1 MSYFSTQELAAAK
14 NEVAQRQPK
23 TTAKPKTKGRGGFL
37 TSLISEAGGTGGA
50 LGGAALGTALLPG
63 IGTVVGAGLGGFLG
77 GTGGRIAEN
86 EVRDHRVGLGDAL
99 KEGAVSGVASAGPL
113 KLAKGAAG
121 AIKGAAKGATAAETA
136 EVQRLVSKGI
146 PVKFS
151 SNEASGKGVK
161 QIINKSYTNPKSG
174 EVDDAVSGL
183 KNGGYSVT
191 QKTGHTPGSQ
201 LITSSERGVTPA
213 FTPISSS
220 EKLPSVAVTG
230 QRTAVPLS
238 QTSKAERGVIHTPN
252 TYATDT
258 VEVAPGMSRG
268 QNALQ
273 GANDAVNTSFLGKLT
288 GNISD
293 KVGKRLTEAGSGL
306 KADKNV
312 GGVERLNEQA
322 GFMSKYTGS
331 PRQQRV
337 KMEGDMKSLSG
348 QVDDILSKTPVELDG
363 AQVGERLKNAATDL
377 TDSRYLDLDLNN
389 PSVKAITDRYSEK
402 FANAKDAK
410 SVNDIVK
417 TLNKTATRA
426 QNKLVDEK
434 GGVLTAQE
442 QAALALKRA
451 GDDVLSSV
459 PEIAPL
465 KKNMAQ
471 IFEVTPQVAKQ
482 GEKGLSSSLVGGL
495 KVKTPVQ
502 AGSAVA
508 SHLGSALQGGAD
520 ETAVPGAK
528 GFASRILAGKA
539 LTSPLPDEAMQQ
551 QQDAPVDTPPQAIGG
566 QATSLTADDILAQQ
580 QDDGTGEDTDP
591 YSAANVQ
598 ATVKSIIA
606 QGGTQKDVAEF
617 LSNAKSVND
626 LTATKAAKPL
636 SAEASK
642 TIANANSGLSSLA
655 TLTDTINK
663 SGVPKATLLPGRGL
677 FGGLV
682 GNKVGTS
689 QYDTA
694 AKNISDVITRLR
706 SGAAITDQEA
716 KFYNSQLPQAFDSP
730 ETVQEKLGIFQDL
743 FTSVANQTGSAGTDL
758 QSSLTQ

>member
-1 MSYFSTQELAAAK
+1 MGYFTSQELAAAK
-14 NEVAQRQPK
+14 NEVSQPRA
-23 TTAKPKTKGRGGFL
+23 TAPKPKTKGRGGYL
-37 TSLISEAGGTGGA
+37 SSLISEAGGTGGA

-63 IGTVVGAGLGGFLG
+63 IGTVIGAGLGGFLG

-86 EVRDHRVGLGDAL
+86 EVRDGRVGIGDAL
-99 KEGAVSGVASAGPL
+99 KEGAVSGVASAGPI
-113 KLAKGAAG
+113 KLAKSAAG
-121 AIKGAAKGATAAETA
+121 AI
-136 EVQRLVSKGI
+136 
-146 PVKFS
+146 
-151 SNEASGKGVK
+151 
-161 QIINKSYTNPKSG
+161 
-174 EVDDAVSGL
+174 
-183 KNGGYSVT
+183 
-191 QKTGHTPGSQ
+191 
-201 LITSSERGVTPA
+201 RG
-213 FTPISSS
+213 
-220 EKLPSVAVTG
+220 AVTG
-230 QRTAVPLS
+230 SGAIEGA
-238 QTSKAERGVIHTPN
+238 SKAAG
-252 TYATDT
+252 
-258 VEVAPGMSRG
+258 
-268 QNALQ
+268 
-273 GANDAVNTSFLGKLT
+273 TSIFKKLT
-288 GNISD
+288 GNVGD

-312 GGVERLNEQA
+312 GGVARLEDQA
-322 GFMSKYTGS
+322 GFMSKYTGT

-337 KMEGDMKSLSG
+337 KMEGDMKVLSS
-348 QVDDILSKTPVELDG
+348 QVDDILDKTPIQLDG

-389 PSVKAITDRYSEK
+389 PSVKAIIDRYSEK
-402 FANAKDAK
+402 FASAKDAK

-451 GDDVLSSV
+451 GDDLLSSV
-459 PEIAPL
+459 PEIVPL

-495 KVKTPVQ
+495 KVKAPVQ

-508 SHLGSALQGGAD
+508 SKLGSALQGGAG
-520 ETAVPGAK
+520 EAIAPGAK

-551 QQDAPVDTPPQAIGG
+551 QDGMPVDTTAGLPSDNIGG
-566 QATSLTADDILAQQ
+566 QAKALTADDILAEQ
-580 QDDGTGEDTDP
+580 QDTTGQDTDP

-617 LSNAKSVND
+617 LNNAKTVND
-626 LTATKAAKPL
+626 LTATKATKPL

-655 TLTDTINK
+655 TLSDTINK

-682 GNKVGTS
+682 GNAAGTS

-716 KFYNSQLPQAFDSP
+716 AFYNSQLPQAFDSP
-730 ETVQEKLGIFQDL
+730 ETVQEKLGIFKDL

-758 QSSLTQ
+758 QSSLIQ